1 MNVWQYTVATDLQQ
15 TLAQR
20 WASAGREPDVLCYGL
35 RSAGAVAM
43 RTMLATYFRLRIHG
57 RERLPRDGSSFVIV
71 ANHASHLDALC
82 LLSALPISRLH
93 HAYPA
98 AAADYFFQSPAAGAL
113 SGLFMNALPFERNGR
128 VRRTLA
134 ACRNLLAED
143 GNILLLFPEGTRSTT
158 GQIGRFKGG
167 VGELVA
173 GTSVP
178 VVPCYLDGAHRAWP
192 KGAWIPRPR
201 KLTLAIGQ
209 PMAFA
214 HLQRCRQSATQIA
227 AELEAAVRDL
237 SKQSKAGQ
245 RSIHDERDTR
255 NHNDALPARGG
266 FRVAATAAAAARVA
280 AC

>member
-1 MNVWQYTVATDLQQ
+1 MNAWQYTVATDLQQ

-43 RTMLATYFRLRIHG
+43 RTMLATYFRLRIRG
-57 RERLPRDGSSFVIV
+57 REHLPRDGSSFVMV

-82 LLSALPISRLH
+82 LLSALPISGLH

-98 AAADYFFQSPAAGAL
+98 AAADYFFQSSAVGAM

-128 VRRTLA
+128 VRQTLA
-134 ACRNLLAED
+134 ACRNLLSED
-143 GNILLLFPEGTRSTT
+143 GNVLLLFPEGTRSTT
-158 GQIGRFKGG
+158 GEMGRFKGG
-167 VGELVA
+167 VGDLVA

-201 KLTLAIGQ
+201 KLTLTIGQ

-214 HLQRCRQSATQIA
+214 HLQRCRQSASQIA

-237 SKQSKAGQ
+237 SNQSNPGQ
-245 RSIHDERDTR
+245 RSIPDERNARIPLDPIADR
-255 NHNDALPARGG
+255 GGLRAGAAVARG
-266 FRVAATAAAAARVA
+266 A

>member
-1 MNVWQYTVATDLQQ
+1 MNAWQYTVATDLQQ

-43 RTMLATYFRLRIHG
+43 RTMLATYFRLRIRG
-57 RERLPRDGSSFVIV
+57 REHLPQDGSSFVIV

-93 HAYPA
+93 HAFPA
-98 AAADYFFQSPAAGAL
+98 AAADYFFQSPTAGAL
-113 SGLFMNALPFERNGR
+113 SGLFMNALPFERKGR
-128 VRRTLA
+128 VRQTLA

-143 GNILLLFPEGTRSTT
+143 GNVLLLFPEGTRSTT
-158 GQIGRFKGG
+158 GEIGRFKGG
-167 VGELVA
+167 VGDLVA
-173 GTSVP
+173 GTPVP
-178 VVPCYLDGAHRAWP
+178 VVPCYLDGAHRARP

-201 KLTLAIGQ
+201 KLTLTIGQ
-209 PMAFA
+209 PMTFA
-214 HLQRCRQSATQIA
+214 HLQRCRQSASQIS

-237 SKQSKAGQ
+237 SNQSNAGQ
-245 RSIHDERDTR
+245 RSTPDERNNR
-255 NHNDALPARGG
+255 NHHNRRTVRPGSRTTG
-266 FRVAATAAAAARVA
+266 VAARVA